1 MNSQLD
7 KAHIKHVCATAG
19 RRASCLI
26 CSLILLQFKL
36 VDLQDLPQNHVIAW
50 PIFHMRTH
58 VLLLKED
65 YKCIYARHSSVV
77 HIE

>member
-1 MNSQLD
+1 M
-7 KAHIKHVCATAG
+7 
-19 RRASCLI
+19 LI
-26 CSLILLQFKL
+26 DPITIQVGGFE
-36 VDLQDLPQNHVIAW
+36 DLPQNHVIAW